1 MKIRHNK
8 DWSKKLD
15 IITFKRF
22 QRIKNYMHN
31 TSHYIINWCIENNI
45 DTLIVGKNDK
55 WKQESIMSK
64 KSNQNFIMI
73 PYQILLQQLKY
84 KCENVGINYIE
95 QEESY
100 TSGTSFLDEENPI
113 KENYN
118 KNRRIQRGLF
128 KSNSGLL
135 INSDVNGSFQI
146 MKKAFP
152 NAISRYGIEGVLTPI
167 VINVA

>member
-1 MKIRHNK
+1 
-8 DWSKKLD
+8 
-15 IITFKRF
+15 
-22 QRIKNYMHN
+22 
-31 TSHYIINWCIENNI
+31 
-45 DTLIVGKNDK
+45 
-55 WKQESIMSK
+55 
-64 KSNQNFIMI
+64 MI

-146 MKKAFP
+146 MKKVFP

>member
-1 MKIRHNK
+1 M
-8 DWSKKLD
+8 
-15 IITFKRF
+15 
-22 QRIKNYMHN
+22 
-31 TSHYIINWCIENNI
+31 E
-45 DTLIVGKNDK
+45 
-55 WKQESIMSK
+55 
-64 KSNQNFIMI
+64 
-73 PYQILLQQLKY
+73 ILLQQLKY

-146 MKKAFP
+146 MKKVFP
-152 NAISRYGIEGVLTPI
+152 NAISRYGIEVVLTPI
-167 VINVA
+167 VSNEYSDGLLEEKGNCFISISKDNTELRREFNASDIEVLKGCKKLVEHIKTIELKKFPIVIESCSPLDYKRKLTIR